1 MGINPHFLD
10 SITDANAE
18 SRGRLVV
25 SGSHGGIYPASVAS
39 RWDIQAVLFND
50 AGIGFEDAGV
60 AGVLELANVGMA
72 AAAVDCNTCRIGSAT
87 DATERGRI
95 SVVNGVA
102 KSLGIKEGMSVIE
115 ALKRLTKAPTPTGK
129 LPPVPEARST
139 ITLPASERVIHL
151 LDSASL
157 VTSDDIGE
165 IVITGSHGGL
175 IGGDPA
181 RALKTA
187 ARIAVFNDAG
197 VGIDGVG
204 ISRLPALNGR
214 GIAAV
219 TVDCWTARI
228 GDAVSTLKTGVLS
241 HVNRTA
247 EAQGAQR
254 GSTLHSWLEMVQE
267 IPLINAL

>member
-129 LPPVPEARST
+129 LPPVPEARSK

-175 IGGDPA
+175 IGGDPV

-204 ISRLPALNGR
+204 ISRLPALNER

-228 GDAVSTLKTGVLS
+228 GDATSTLKTGVLS
-241 HVNRTA
+241 HINRTA
-247 EAQGAQR
+247 KAQGAQR
-254 GSTLHSWLEMVQE
+254 GSTLQSWLEVISE
-267 IPLINAL
+267 IPAINTF

>member
-1 MGINPHFLD
+1 MLTP
-10 SITDANAE
+10 E
-18 SRGRLVV
+18 SGSVVV

-50 AGIGFEDAGV
+50 AGTVEDAGV
-60 AGVLELANVGMA
+60 AGVLGLANVGMA
-72 AAAVDCNTCRIGSAT
+72 AAAVDCNTCRIGRRRRHRT
-87 DATERGRI
+87 RPI

-129 LPPVPEARST
+129 LPPVPEARSK

-175 IGGDPA
+175 IGGDPV
-181 RALKTA
+181 RALKRPPHC
-187 ARIAVFNDAG
+187 RI
-197 VGIDGVG
+197 
-204 ISRLPALNGR
+204 
-214 GIAAV
+214 
-219 TVDCWTARI
+219 
-228 GDAVSTLKTGVLS
+228 
-241 HVNRTA
+241 
-247 EAQGAQR
+247 
-254 GSTLHSWLEMVQE
+254 
-267 IPLINAL
+267 